1 MEYTNQKHLT
11 LEDRNYIEQ
20 ALNQNMT
27 FKEIG
32 KFLSK
37 DPTTIAKEIKK
48 HRIRKEPS
56 TFHVEEEMYVEEIAE
71 VFVLSIVLD
80 VILTALTLKKMFV
93 TLLNKLLMYVIL
105 VIQRMLAD

>member
-1 MEYTNQKHLT
+1 MVQSMYV
-11 LEDRNYIEQ
+11 
-20 ALNQNMT
+20 
-27 FKEIG
+27 
-32 KFLSK
+32 
-37 DPTTIAKEIKK
+37 
-48 HRIRKEPS
+48 S
-56 TFHVEEEMYVEEIAE
+56 TAFHVEEEMYVEEIAE

>member
-1 MEYTNQKHLT
+1 MNLVLFKIMLQCIQILYLGMQGGIIMKNINQKHLT

-20 ALNQNMT
+20 ALNQDMT

-48 HRIRKEPS
+48 HRIMKEPNS
-56 TFHVEEEMYVEEIAE
+56 FVGYVNVCIKR
-71 VFVLSIVLD
+71 
-80 VILTALTLKKMFV
+80 T
-93 TLLNKLLMYVIL
+93 
-105 VIQRMLAD
+105 